1 LVVWVFAFLLILKST
16 LELESNVESLK
27 VTKAEKRRLQTI
39 ASMKKAKT
47 QTTKTLMARHFKI
60 HIFVDDVK
68 AHTVA
73 KFDAK
78 DVKKPMDGKEKG
90 WYMNFEKPETALQ
103 NCCLK
108 KADKDK
114 HFIPYRRI
122 NGEFKPNR
130 MEGSASFITT
140 TYQYEPG
147 KIKNLKFQ
155 FEFDKDWDYISKEE
169 LQMLCGWLNDLRVAR
184 QSLVKDLKKK
194 TLEQANFYMAN
205 KTSYDAAQKGGDEV
219 KKQLETSTELV
230 KTLTAKNETL
240 VKDVNNTMNE
250 VLEFEKQLSIKTKER
265 NDANAKATQ
274 LAAQFQT
281 TGSNIKEL
289 ELLKAKGKADQE
301 ALKQNVEAAKNGFD
315 AILKELKEEY
325 SVGKDYE
332 PLENARKAVFD
343 GEKPDIM
350 RCNGNLFEAYPLT

>member
-1 LVVWVFAFLLILKST
+1 
-16 LELESNVESLK
+16 
-27 VTKAEKRRLQTI
+27 
-39 ASMKKAKT
+39 
-47 QTTKTLMARHFKI
+47 
-60 HIFVDDVK
+60 
-68 AHTVA
+68 
-73 KFDAK
+73 
-78 DVKKPMDGKEKG
+78 
-90 WYMNFEKPETALQ
+90 
-103 NCCLK
+103 
-108 KADKDK
+108 
-114 HFIPYRRI
+114 
-122 NGEFKPNR
+122 

-140 TYQYEPG
+140 TFQYEPG
-147 KIKNLKFQ
+147 KVKNLKFQ
-155 FEFDKDWDYISKEE
+155 FEYDKDWDYITKEE
-169 LQMLCGWLNDLRVAR
+169 LQMLSGWLNDLRVAR

-350 RCNGNLFEAYPLT
+350 GCNGNLFEAYPLS